1 MSSEMKQLI
10 VVAEGTA
17 ALGPYWQTIVSD
29 YLHKIIRSF
38 CGSEL
43 NGDRNPVSS
52 VELSLVIFNSHGSYC
67 GCLVQRS
74 GWTRDVDIFLHW
86 LSSIQF
92 AGGGFSEA
100 ATAEGLAEALMMFP
114 PPPGQAQPS
123 NDLKRHCILITAS
136 NPYSLPT
143 PIYRPK
149 LQNAE
154 RNENG
159 DALPESRL
167 SDAETV
173 ASYFSRCSVSLSV
186 VCPKQLPK
194 IRALYN
200 AGKLNPQSPDLSID
214 TVKNTFYLV
223 LISENFVEA
232 RAALSHSATNVPQ
245 TQSPVKMDRAT
256 VPPSLPVTGPPPASL
271 PSANGPI
278 LNRQPVSV
286 GPVPTATVKVE
297 PCTVSS
303 MAAVPTFP
311 HIPSSVARPAAQ
323 AIPSVQTSSASS
335 VSQEM
340 VANAENAP
348 DVKPVVSGMTPPLRT
363 GPPGNVNLLNNLSQ
377 VRQVMSS
384 AALAGA
390 ASSAGQSA
398 VAMHMSNMISTGMA
412 TSQPPSQTAFS
423 SGQQG
428 NTSMAG
434 SGGLMGN
441 AQAGQSPGPNNS
453 FSPQTTSNV
462 TSNLGVSQPMPGM
475 NQGSHSGAQMMQG
488 GISMNQNMMTS
499 LGQGNVS
506 SGTGGMMPTPGV
518 GQQAQSGVQQ
528 LGGSN
533 SSAPNMQ
540 LSQASSGALQP
551 SQSKYVKVWEGNLS
565 GQRQGQPV
573 LITRLE
579 GYRNATAS
587 DSLAANWPPTMQIV
601 RLISQDHMNNK
612 QYVGKADFLVFRAM
626 NQHGFLGQLQDKKL
640 CAVIQLPSQT
650 LLLSVSDKA
659 CRLIGMLFPGVSKH
673 QDMVVFKPQITNQQQ
688 QQQQQHQQQQQQQQ
702 QQQIHQQQQQQQ
714 IQQQQQHQQLP
725 QLQQQQH
732 QLSQLQHHQ
741 QQQQQQHQLS
751 QLQQHHQQQ
760 QTSPLNQMPQQTSPL
775 NQMPQQQPQ
784 QMVGSGLMGGQAF
797 AQGPGRSQ
805 QGGGGQPNMPG
816 AGFMG

>member
-1 MSSEMKQLI
+1 MSSTEMKQLI

-29 YLHKIIRSF
+29 YLLKIIRSF
-38 CGSEL
+38 CGTEL
-43 NGDRNPVSS
+43 NGERSS
-52 VELSLVIFNSHGSYC
+52 SNVELSLVIFNSHGSYC

-74 GWTRDVDIFLHW
+74 GWTRDVDLFLHW

-92 AGGGFSEA
+92 AGGGFNEA

-114 PPPGQAQPS
+114 PPSGQAQPS
-123 NDLKRHCILITAS
+123 SDLKRHCILITAS

-143 PIYRPK
+143 PVYRPK
-149 LQNAE
+149 LQNVE

-159 DALPESRL
+159 DAQPESRL

-194 IRALYN
+194 VRALYN
-200 AGKLNPQSPDLSID
+200 AGKLNPQSSDLSID

-232 RAALSHSATNVPQ
+232 RAALSHSATNLPQ

-256 VPPSLPVTGPPPASL
+256 VAPSLPVTGQPPAL
-271 PSANGPI
+271 VPSANGPI

-297 PCTVSS
+297 PSTVTS
-303 MAAVPTFP
+303 MAAVPNFP
-311 HIPSSVARPAAQ
+311 HIPSVARPASQ
-323 AIPSVQTSSASS
+323 PIPSVQTSSASS

-340 VANAENAP
+340 VTNAENAP

-363 GPPGNVNLLNNLSQ
+363 GPPGNVSLLNNLSQ

-390 ASSAGQSA
+390 ASSVGQSA

-412 TSQPPSQTAFS
+412 TSQPPSQTGFS

-428 NTSMAG
+428 NTSIAG
-434 SGGLMGN
+434 SGALMGN

-462 TSNLGVSQPMPGM
+462 TSNLGVSQPMPQPMPGM
-475 NQGSHSGAQMMQG
+475 NQGSHSGSQMMQG
-488 GISMNQNMMTS
+488 GISMNQNMTS
-499 LGQGNVS
+499 DLGQGNVS
-506 SGTGGMMPTPGV
+506 SGTSGMMHTPGV
-518 GQQAQSGVQQ
+518 GQQAQSGIQQ

-540 LSQASSGALQP
+540 LSQASSGAMQP

-579 GYRNATAS
+579 GYRNASAS

-626 NQHGFLGQLQDKKL
+626 SQHGFLGQLQDKKL

-659 CRLIGMLFPGVSKH
+659 CRLIGMLFPG
-673 QDMVVFKPQITNQQQ
+673 DMVVFKPQITK
-688 QQQQQHQQQQQQQQ
+688 QQHQQQIQQQ

-714 IQQQQQHQQLP
+714 IQQQQQHHHQQQQLP
-725 QLQQQQH
+725 QLQQQQQQH

-751 QLQQHHQQQ
+751 QLQQHHQHQQTSPLNQMQQ
-760 QTSPLNQMPQQTSPL
+760 QTSPLNQMQQQTSPLNQMQQQTSPL

-784 QMVGSGLMGGQAF
+784 QSLNRWLGQE
-797 AQGPGRSQ
+797 
-805 QGGGGQPNMPG
+805 
-816 AGFMG
+816 

>member
-1 MSSEMKQLI
+1 MERGTLFLMLSYHWSSSILMVHIVLAWYNGVAGQEML
-10 VVAEGTA
+10 
-17 ALGPYWQTIVSD
+17 
-29 YLHKIIRSF
+29 
-38 CGSEL
+38 
-43 NGDRNPVSS
+43 
-52 VELSLVIFNSHGSYC
+52 
-67 GCLVQRS
+67 
-74 GWTRDVDIFLHW
+74 W

-92 AGGGFSEA
+92 AGGGFNEA
-100 ATAEGLAEALMMFP
+100 ATAEGLSEALMMFSP
-114 PPPGQAQPS
+114 PSGQAQPS

-143 PIYRPK
+143 PVYRPK
-149 LQNAE
+149 VPNAE

-159 DALPESRL
+159 DVQSQSRL

-173 ASYFSRCSVSLSV
+173 ASYFSMCSVSLSV

-200 AGKLNPQSPDLSID
+200 AGKLNPKSADLSLD

-232 RAALSHSATNVPQ
+232 RAALSHSATNMAQNP
-245 TQSPVKMDRAT
+245 SPMNIDRAT
-256 VPPSLPVTGPPPASL
+256 VAPSLPVTGQPPAPVPSG
-271 PSANGPI
+271 SANGPI

-297 PCTVSS
+297 PSTVSS
-303 MAAVPTFP
+303 MAAVSTFP
-311 HIPSSVARPAAQ
+311 HIPSVARPATQ
-323 AIPSVQTSSASS
+323 AIPSIQTSSASP

-340 VANAENAP
+340 VTNAENAP

-363 GPPGNVNLLNNLSQ
+363 GPPGGANVNLLNNLSQ

-412 TSQPPSQTAFS
+412 TSLPPSQTVFS

-428 NTSMAG
+428 ITSVAG
-434 SGGLMGN
+434 S
-441 AQAGQSPGPNNS
+441 GQSPGPNNA

-462 TSNLGVSQPMPGM
+462 ASNLGVSQPMPGM

-488 GISMNQNMMTS
+488 GISMNQNMMS
-499 LGQGNVS
+499 GLGQGNVS

-518 GQQAQSGVQQ
+518 GQQAQSGIQQ

-540 LSQASSGALQP
+540 LSQPSSGALQT

-579 GYRNATAS
+579 GYRSASAS

-612 QYVGKADFLVFRAM
+612 YYLRTIALLISTRQYVGKADFLVFRAM
-626 NQHGFLGQLQDKKL
+626 SQHGFLGQLQDKKL

-659 CRLIGMLFPGVSKH
+659 CRLIGMLFPG
-673 QDMVVFKPQITNQQQ
+673 
-688 QQQQQHQQQQQQQQ
+688 
-702 QQQIHQQQQQQQ
+702 
-714 IQQQQQHQQLP
+714 
-725 QLQQQQH
+725 
-732 QLSQLQHHQ
+732 
-741 QQQQQQHQLS
+741 
-751 QLQQHHQQQ
+751 
-760 QTSPLNQMPQQTSPL
+760 
-775 NQMPQQQPQ
+775 QQQPQ
-784 QMVGSGLMGGQAF
+784 QMVGSGVMGGQGF
-797 AQGPGRSQ
+797 AQAPGRSQ
-805 QGGGGQPNMPG
+805 QGGGGGGGGGQPNMPG